1 MTQKNENTT
10 DIVFILDRS
19 GSMGGRETDTIGGY
33 NSFLS
38 KQQAENG
45 KARVTTV
52 LFDDRVDLIHERIDM
67 TQVEPISSK
76 EYYVRGST
84 ALLDAIGKSVYDLQA
99 VHLSEGKTKDNSGAI
114 FVIITDGYENSS
126 QLYSYA
132 QIRELIQHKTIV
144 DEWQFIYLGADLSQG
159 EDADRMGID
168 RDRQAHYDKSR
179 SMDAFNSV
187 SDSVRSYRNTKTI
200 ANNWR
205 DNFSTMD
212 ESRDVIRKLPIY
224 NCPQGR
230 FLIASDEKLS
240 IGERDSI
247 TILGKSHNLSI
258 SPLLQRYR
266 KISGL
271 PIDGIIG
278 QDILLQYQ
286 VILEPESSRVN
297 VSFEPLD
304 LDLHLSYPHYVHQE
318 ELRLFFDLG
327 HLIVMAELHHTKQ
340 AFIFDT
346 KAHYTT
352 LRESLR
358 EELTLMMVRDFHTEL
373 GLFKTDLIEVDLK
386 IKKIRGTYDK
396 IIAATVL
403 PEEAFK
409 HMDGIAGSL
418 SLEAF
423 KHKKILVLNLAQRI
437 FTMID

>member
-19 GSMGGRETDTIGGY
+19 GSMGGRENDTIGGY

-38 KQQAENG
+38 KQQTENG

-52 LFDDRVDLIHERIDM
+52 LFDNQVDLIHERLDIAN
-67 TQVEPISSK
+67 VHPISDK

-99 VHLSEGKTKDNSGAI
+99 IHLSEGKTKENSGAI
-114 FVIITDGYENSS
+114 FVIITDGEENASHI
-126 QLYSYA
+126 YSYA
-132 QIRELIQHKTIV
+132 QVRELIQHKTTI
-144 DEWQFIYLGADLSQG
+144 DDWQFIYLGADLSKG
-159 EDADRMGID
+159 EDADRMGFD
-168 RDRQAHYDKSR
+168 RDRQAHYDKSK
-179 SMDAFNSV
+179 SMEAFNSV

-224 NCPQGR
+224 NCSQGR
-230 FLIASDEKLS
+230 FLIASDEKHS

-247 TILGKSHNLSI
+247 TILGKSHPLSI

-271 PIDGIIG
+271 PIDGMIG

-286 VILEPESSRVN
+286 LILEPDASRIN
-297 VSFEPLD
+297 VSFEALD
-304 LDLHLSYPHYVHQE
+304 LDLKLAYPHYTHYE
-318 ELRLFFDLG
+318 HLPLSFDGG
-327 HLIVMAELHHTKQ
+327 HLIVMAELHQKKQ

-352 LRESLR
+352 LRETLR
-358 EELTLMMVRDFHTEL
+358 EEAPLMMIRDFHSEL
-373 GLFKTDLIEVDLK
+373 GLFKTDLIEIKLK
-386 IKKIRGTYDK
+386 IKKNKGTVDK
-396 IIAATVL
+396 VIAATVL
-403 PEEAFK
+403 PEKAMVN
-409 HMDGIAGSL
+409 MDHIAGSL
-418 SLEAF
+418 SLEPF
-423 KHKKILVLNLAQRI
+423 KHKKILVLNLAQRS
-437 FTMID
+437 FTLID

>member
-1 MTQKNENTT
+1 MTQKKEDTT

-38 KQQAENG
+38 NQQAENG

-52 LFDDRVDLIHERIDM
+52 LFDDRIDLIHERIDIAN
-67 TQVEPISSK
+67 VEPISNK
-76 EYYVRGST
+76 EYFVRGST

-99 VHLSEGKTKDNSGAI
+99 VHQNEGKTKDNSGAI
-114 FVIITDGYENSS
+114 FVIITDGYENASHH
-126 QLYSYA
+126 YSYA
-132 QIRELIQHKTIV
+132 QIRELIQHKTTV

-159 EDADRMGID
+159 EDADRMGFD
-168 RDRQAHYDKSR
+168 RDRQAHYDKSK

-187 SDSVRSYRNTKTI
+187 SDSVKSYRNTKTI

-224 NCPQGR
+224 NCPEGR
-230 FLIASDEKLS
+230 FLIASDEKIS

-247 TILGKSHNLSI
+247 TILGKSHKLSI
-258 SPLLQRYR
+258 SPMLQRYR

-278 QDILLQYQ
+278 QDILLHYQ

-297 VSFEPLD
+297 VSFAHCN
-304 LDLHLSYPHYVHQE
+304 LDLHLAYPHLSNYDH
-318 ELRLFFDLG
+318 LHLCFDLG
-327 HLIVMAELHHTKQ
+327 HLVVMTEFHHTKH

-358 EELTLMMVRDFHTEL
+358 VEPPLMMIRDFHLEL
-373 GLFKTDLIEVDLK
+373 GLFKTDLIEIDLK
-386 IKKIRGTYDK
+386 IKKISGTYDK
-396 IIAATVL
+396 VIAATVL
-403 PEEAFK
+403 SEKAFVT
-409 HMDGIAGSL
+409 MDGIAGSL
-418 SLEAF
+418 SLEPF
-423 KHKKILVLNLAQRI
+423 KHKKVLVLDLAQRI
-437 FTMID
+437 FTLID

>member
-1 MTQKNENTT
+1 MTQKNENST

-38 KQQAENG
+38 KQQAEKG

-52 LFDDRVDLIHERIDM
+52 LFDDHVDLIHERIDIAKI
-67 TQVEPISSK
+67 EPITNK

-99 VHLSEGKTKDNSGAI
+99 VHLSEGKTKANSGAI
-114 FVIITDGYENSS
+114 FVIITDGHENASR
-126 QLYSYA
+126 QYSYA
-132 QIRELIQHKTIV
+132 QIRELIQHKMTD

-159 EDADRMGID
+159 EDADRMGFD
-168 RDRQAHYDKSR
+168 RDRQAHYDKAK

-224 NCPQGR
+224 NCPEGR
-230 FLIASDEKLS
+230 FLIASDEKIS

-258 SPLLQRYR
+258 SPPLQRYR

-278 QDILLQYQ
+278 QDILIHYQ
-286 VILEPESSRVN
+286 VILEHDSSRVN

-304 LDLHLSYPHYVHQE
+304 LDLHLAYPHYTHHDQIH
-318 ELRLFFDLG
+318 LSFDLG
-327 HLIVMAELHHTKQ
+327 HLIVMTELHHTKQ

-358 EELTLMMVRDFHTEL
+358 EEPTLMMIRDFHPEL
-373 GLFKTDLIEVDLK
+373 GLFKTDLIEIDLK

-396 IIAATVL
+396 LIAATVL
-403 PEEAFK
+403 PEIAFEN
-409 HMDGIAGSL
+409 MDGIAGSL
-418 SLEAF
+418 SLEPF
-423 KHKKILVLNLAQRI
+423 KHKKILVLVLAQRI
-437 FTMID
+437 FTLID

>member
-1 MTQKNENTT
+1 MTQKKENTT

-19 GSMGGRETDTIGGY
+19 GSMGGRENDTIGGY
-33 NSFLS
+33 NSFLA

-45 KARVTTV
+45 KARVTTI

-67 TQVEPISSK
+67 AQVEPITNK

-99 VHLSEGKTKDNSGAI
+99 VHLNEGKTKDNSGAI
-114 FVIITDGYENSS
+114 FVIITDGEENASHT
-126 QLYSYA
+126 YSYA
-132 QIRELIQHKTIV
+132 QIRELIQHKTID
-144 DEWQFIYLGADLSQG
+144 DEWQFIYLGADLSKG
-159 EDADRMGID
+159 EDADRMGFD
-168 RDRQAHYDKSR
+168 RDRQAHYDKSK
-179 SMDAFNSV
+179 SMEAFNSV

-224 NCPQGR
+224 MCPEGR
-230 FLIASDEKLS
+230 FLIVSDEKHS

-247 TILGKSHNLSI
+247 TILGKSHPLSI

-271 PIDGIIG
+271 PIDGMIG
-278 QDILLQYQ
+278 QDILIQYQ
-286 VILEPESSRVN
+286 LILEPLPHRVN
-297 VSFEPLD
+297 VSFQPLD
-304 LDLHLSYPHYVHQE
+304 FNLQFAYPHYTHYE
-318 ELRLFFDLG
+318 HLPLSFDLG
-327 HLIVMAELHHTKQ
+327 HLIVMAEFHQSKQ

-358 EELTLMMVRDFHTEL
+358 EEPSLMMIRDFHPEL
-373 GLFKTDLIEVDLK
+373 CLFKTDLIEIKLK
-386 IKKIRGTYDK
+386 IKKIKGTIDK
-396 IIAATVL
+396 VIAATVL
-403 PEEAFK
+403 PERAMVN
-409 HMDGIAGSL
+409 MDNIAGSL

-423 KHKKILVLNLAQRI
+423 KHSKVLVLNLAQRI
-437 FTMID
+437 FTLID